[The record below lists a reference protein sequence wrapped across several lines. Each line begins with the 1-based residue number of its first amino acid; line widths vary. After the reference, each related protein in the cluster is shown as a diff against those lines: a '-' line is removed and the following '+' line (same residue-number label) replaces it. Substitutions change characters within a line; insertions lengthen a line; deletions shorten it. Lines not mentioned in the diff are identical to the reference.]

1 LRDRILAGERAAA
14 ETLLAE
20 HLDPLSRFVRWRLG
34 SDLHRVED
42 LVQDTFLAALEKIGA
57 FDGRASLHTWLCSI
71 AKNKI
76 RSARRAEPPKSLEDV
91 LEEADPDID
100 AILAEIAREPLPDS
114 VLERKETRD
123 LVGATLSSLPPDYA
137 EALVQKYVEGRTV
150 AQMAA
155 SRVRS
160 AARTRPT
167 DPKFTC
173 AGTSRGVA
181 SSSDA
186 EVRSKPDPISAPV
199 IARHRIEEA
208 SRTAARPRTRTSW
221 TFATPAGFGGPGAP
235 RRKLHAANEPP
246 MASRIAAAMR
256 SGRQGDPGRVCVR
269 AVIAVPRACWRYAR
283 KAGVGWTGS

>member
-1 LRDRILAGERAAA
+1 LRDRILVGERAAA

-20 HLDPLSRFVRWRLG
+20 HLDPLYRFVRWRLG

-155 SRVRS
+155 SRGKGQKAVESILTR
-160 AARTRPT
+160 ARVSVARVFELLA
-167 DPKFTC
+167 KR
-173 AGTSRGVA
+173 RGGL
-181 SSSDA
+181 
-186 EVRSKPDPISAPV
+186 E
-199 IARHRIEEA
+199 
-208 SRTAARPRTRTSW
+208 
-221 TFATPAGFGGPGAP
+221 
-235 RRKLHAANEPP
+235 
-246 MASRIAAAMR
+246 
-256 SGRQGDPGRVCVR
+256 
-269 AVIAVPRACWRYAR
+269 
-283 KAGVGWTGS
+283 